1 MLAPDYPREEHG
13 WILFPR
19 DTKHRHSILTPDLR
33 EKMKLHPAKMNMF
46 LTEEII
52 RYVSKPGDTILEPF
66 GGVGTTMVAALEGRD
81 IIILE
86 LEAIYHS
93 IIKDTYEHWKAT
105 YPVSYVTILQGD
117 NRQLLPLPCDHVIT
131 SPPYAQTLVA
141 NARGSTG
148 TSELTAAHREALEAY
163 RGSGLNIGNLN
174 PFIYSKQMDK
184 VYDLLIQGIRPGG
197 TMSIV
202 IKDQMQ
208 AGKRILHSLPCM
220 RSITRLGM
228 EMFDWQKWKT
238 PGTAFAALQKSKGNA
253 VVEDEDIIFF
263 RKPI

>member
-1 MLAPDYPREEHG
+1 MEVTFAPDYQREEHG

-19 DTKHRHSILTPDLR
+19 DTKHRHSLLTPELR

-46 LTEEII
+46 LAEEII

-81 IIILE
+81 VIILE
-86 LEAIYHS
+86 LEPIYHT

-105 YPVSYVTILQGD
+105 YPVSYITILQGD
-117 NRQLLPLPCDHVIT
+117 NRQILPLPCDHVIT
-131 SPPYAQTLVA
+131 SPPYAQTMVG
-141 NARGSTG
+141 GSKTG
-148 TSELTAAHREALEAY
+148 LSIAKAGDSLDIYHS
-163 RGSGLNIGNLN
+163 SGLNIGNLN
-174 PFIYSKQMDK
+174 SFIYSKQMDK
-184 VYDLLIQGIRPGG
+184 VYKLLIQGIRPGG

-228 EMFDWQKWKT
+228 EMFAWEKWKT
-238 PGTAFAALQKSKGNA
+238 PGSPFAIIQKSKGNL
-253 VVEDEDIIFF
+253 VVEDEDVIFF
-263 RKPI
+263 RKPL